1 MITENKRKALEAFAE
16 GRKQYKL
23 MHFEEAL
30 KHFSEALQFEP
41 NDGPSQEYFQRCKT
55 YIEQPPPED
64 WDGVFVMK
72 TK

>member
-1 MITENKRKALEAFAE
+1 MITENKKKMLEAFAE

-23 MHFEEAL
+23 MRFDEAL
-30 KHFSEALQFEP
+30 KHFTEALRLEP
-41 NDGPSQEYFQRCKT
+41 NDGPSQEYCHRCQSF
-55 YIEQPPPED
+55 IEQPPPED